1 MQQHS
6 MDNLSTWFGWVWLKR
21 TSKQV
26 ASDEKTSQE
35 ETAVVYMF
43 VKNFEQW
50 QWPKTGLH
58 KSHPNLWPRLT
69 NIPYFSS
76 LYLSF
81 ANVVINSDLHT
92 MFAATLFTMGT
103 GKFQAASYLTAMVKR
118 CPLKINLQI
127 IYFCT
132 WHRRKE
138 SWLAPTH
145 MTVIG
150 LGYSIG
156 LSKIV

>member
-1 MQQHS
+1 MIWLGVIEK
-6 MDNLSTWFGWVWLKR
+6 NLQ
-21 TSKQV
+21 TSGFWR
-26 ASDEKTSQE
+26 ENYPRGTSCNIHDR
-35 ETAVVYMF
+35 
-43 VKNFEQW
+43 KNFEQW

-103 GKFQAASYLTAMVKR
+103 GKFQAASYLIAMVKR
-118 CPLKINLQI
+118 CPLVKSNLQI
-127 IYFCT
+127 INFCT
-132 WHRRKE
+132 WHRQKE
-138 SWLAPTH
+138 SWLTSTQ
-145 MTVIG
+145 MTVRG